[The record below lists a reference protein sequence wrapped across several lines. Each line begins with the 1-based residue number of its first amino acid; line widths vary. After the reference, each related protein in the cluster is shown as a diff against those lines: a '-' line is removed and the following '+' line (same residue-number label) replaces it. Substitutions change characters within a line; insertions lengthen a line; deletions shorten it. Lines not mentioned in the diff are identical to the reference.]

1 MKGRRREVM
10 MGIENPNTAGRSLFW
25 REVLSKVGD
34 IEAWLNAGEHKLK
47 AQEKDHKAGRQVSCG
62 PRRRAGGRMGSSCS
76 GGKAIALYALGRK
89 EGRYSYG
96 FRNCVNLV
104 GECFVGLNFLLK
116 VGDKGKFLFPNHSVN
131 PVS

>member
-1 MKGRRREVM
+1 M
-10 MGIENPNTAGRSLFW
+10 FW

-47 AQEKDHKAGRQVSCG
+47 AQETNHRAGRQVSCG
-62 PRRRAGGRMGSSCS
+62 PRGRAGGRMGNSCL

-96 FRNCVNLV
+96 FQNCVNLV
-104 GECFVGLNFLLK
+104 GEYFVGLNSLLK
-116 VGDKGKFLFPNHSVN
+116 VEDKGKFLFPNHSVN